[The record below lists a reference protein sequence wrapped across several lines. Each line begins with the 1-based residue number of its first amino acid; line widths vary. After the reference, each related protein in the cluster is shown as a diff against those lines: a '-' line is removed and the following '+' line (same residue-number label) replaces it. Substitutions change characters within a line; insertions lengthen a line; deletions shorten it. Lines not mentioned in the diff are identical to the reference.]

1 MFFPFDRPGTMGRKS
16 ALAWAWHCPVMVV
29 FRPHADLKR
38 YGHGI
43 ANIFG
48 VSPAEAVLR

>member
-1 MFFPFDRPGTMGRKS
+1 MDLEQSAETRHLSGLGIALSWSYSRPVPTSS
-16 ALAWAWHCPVMVV
+16 A
-29 FRPHADLKR
+29 